1 MAALIAPLTLTSCS
15 DDFLDVTPPDKAT
28 LQEYYSNKEHIMEA
42 VVSTYNPMRQYD
54 WNNVQYAPL
63 QLCSDIMADDVW
75 VGGGTSSDN
84 LFLQKMSN
92 YASTQNPGDA
102 LTGIWDQS
110 YKGIRNANDVLTYIE
125 WAKAALTQADYNT
138 FMAEAKVLRAF
149 YYMQVWKF
157 YGNIPFYFENLKSPY
172 IGEQKS
178 ADEVYEAVISDLES
192 AIGLNALPMK
202 WDDKNL
208 GRMSQA
214 AAYMIY
220 AEMVMYQNDE
230 SRYAKALG
238 YMQEIIKDKQ
248 NYDLNPDYA
257 NIFLESGEWTKESI
271 FEIGYMDDGA
281 VRAWGGGVIN
291 AGGTVY
297 PRFISPRDYKE
308 SDGVDNGWGF
318 EPVRLET

>member
-42 VVSTYNPMRQYD
+42 VASTYNPMRQYD

-178 ADEVYEAVISDLES
+178 ADEVYKAVISDLES

-238 YMQEIIKDKQ
+238 Y
-248 NYDLNPDYA
+248 A
-257 NIFLESGEWTKESI
+257 
-271 FEIGYMDDGA
+271 
-281 VRAWGGGVIN
+281 
-291 AGGTVY
+291 
-297 PRFISPRDYKE
+297 RDYQRQAE
-308 SDGVDNGWGF
+308 LRPQPRLRQHLPREWRVDQG
-318 EPVRLET
+318 EHLRDRLHGRRSRACLGRWSHQCGRNRLSTLHLSTRLQGERRSGQWMGI